1 MKRSCFVWYNHIGWV
16 YSYTT
21 PITHKEVL
29 SVKRYSV
36 LIAVA
41 VFVLSLAGCTTAPSP
56 GSTGKSRPV
65 TNAAAVQIIEMIS
78 GEKESSYQVEAL
90 LPTTDLSSVGQ
101 PIAEKLSQEWDEFDS
116 MTKEQQCTSSKLW
129 GVVDIQT
136 DTWDDCEE
144 AIGFTLYNPLET
156 LDWLNKTGY
165 FGMEHVDSQ
174 TPTAH
179 VQATANASQTAD
191 RKLGEVSVIAGYKDG
206 DVRITLTET
215 VSSSTESFTIGSVY
229 TGYATYEQ
237 DTVTTGSGIVVL
249 IMAVNG
255 TNNIGYYNGDYFDS
269 TAYWVKDNVFYAL
282 RVFGNETDKAEIQA
296 TLDKLLAEI

>member
-1 MKRSCFVWYNHIGWV
+1 M
-16 YSYTT
+16 
-21 PITHKEVL
+21 
-29 SVKRYSV
+29 KRYSV

-65 TNAAAVQIIEMIS
+65 TNAADVQIIGMIS

-90 LPTTDLSSVGQ
+90 LPATDLSSVGQ
-101 PIAEKLSQEWDEFDS
+101 SLADKLSQEWDEFDS

-249 IMAVNG
+249 IMTVNG

-282 RVFGNETDKAEIQA
+282 RVFGNETDKTEIQA
-296 TLDKLLAEI
+296 TLDKILAEI

>member
-1 MKRSCFVWYNHIGWV
+1 M
-16 YSYTT
+16 
-21 PITHKEVL
+21 
-29 SVKRYSV
+29 KRYSV

-65 TNAAAVQIIEMIS
+65 TNAADVQIIGMIS

-90 LPTTDLSSVGQ
+90 LPTTNLSSVGQ
-101 PIAEKLSQEWDEFDS
+101 SLADKLSQEWDEFDS
-116 MTKEQQCTSSKLW
+116 MTKEQQRTSSKLW

-249 IMAVNG
+249 IMTVNG
-255 TNNIGYYNGDYFDS
+255 TNNIGYYDGDYFDS

-282 RVFGNETDKAEIQA
+282 RVFGNETDKTEIQA

>member
-1 MKRSCFVWYNHIGWV
+1 M
-16 YSYTT
+16 
-21 PITHKEVL
+21 
-29 SVKRYSV
+29 KRYSV

-65 TNAAAVQIIEMIS
+65 TNAADVKIIEMIS
-78 GEKESSYQVEAL
+78 GEKESSYRVEVL

-101 PIAEKLSQEWDEFDS
+101 PLADKISQEWDEFDS
-116 MTKEQQCTSSKLW
+116 MTKEQQRTSSKLW

-156 LDWLNKTGY
+156 LDWLSKTGY
-165 FGMEHVDSQ
+165 FGMESVDSHA
-174 TPTAH
+174 PTAH
-179 VQATANASQTAD
+179 VQVTANTAQTAD
-191 RKLGEVSVIAGYKDG
+191 RKPGEVSAIAGYKDG
-206 DVRITLTET
+206 DVRITLAAT
-215 VSSSTESFTIGSVY
+215 VSSSTESFTTGSVY

-237 DTVTTGSGIVVL
+237 NTVTTGSGTTVL
-249 IMAVNG
+249 IVTVNG
-255 TNNIGYYNGDYFDS
+255 TNNIGYYDGDYFDS

-282 RVFGNETDKAEIQA
+282 RVFGNETDNAEIQA
-296 TLDKLLAEI
+296 TLDKILAEI

>member
-1 MKRSCFVWYNHIGWV
+1 M
-16 YSYTT
+16 
-21 PITHKEVL
+21 
-29 SVKRYSV
+29 KRYSV

-78 GEKESSYQVEAL
+78 GEKESYYQVEPL
-90 LPTTDLSSVGQ
+90 LPATDLSSVGQ

-296 TLDKLLAEI
+296 TLDKILAGI

>member
-1 MKRSCFVWYNHIGWV
+1 M
-16 YSYTT
+16 
-21 PITHKEVL
+21 
-29 SVKRYSV
+29 KRYSV

-101 PIAEKLSQEWDEFDS
+101 PIAEKLSLEWDEFDS
-116 MTKEQQCTSSKLW
+116 MTKEQQRTSSKLW

-165 FGMEHVDSQ
+165 FGMEHADSQ

-191 RKLGEVSVIAGYKDG
+191 RKLGEVSVVAGYKDG

-249 IMAVNG
+249 IMTVNG

-296 TLDKLLAEI
+296 TLDKILAGI

>member
-1 MKRSCFVWYNHIGWV
+1 M
-16 YSYTT
+16 
-21 PITHKEVL
+21 
-29 SVKRYSV
+29 KRYSV

-65 TNAAAVQIIEMIS
+65 TNAADVQIIGMIS

-90 LPTTDLSSVGQ
+90 LPTTNLSSVGQ
-101 PIAEKLSQEWDEFDS
+101 SLADKLSQEWDEFDS

-165 FGMEHVDSQ
+165 FGMERTDSQ

-249 IMAVNG
+249 IMTVNG

>member
-1 MKRSCFVWYNHIGWV
+1 M
-16 YSYTT
+16 
-21 PITHKEVL
+21 
-29 SVKRYSV
+29 KRYSV

-65 TNAAAVQIIEMIS
+65 TNAADVQIIEMIS
-78 GEKESSYQVEAL
+78 GEKESSYRVEAL

-101 PIAEKLSQEWDEFDS
+101 PLADKISQEWDEFDS
-116 MTKEQQCTSSKLW
+116 MTKEQQRTSSKLW

-144 AIGFTLYNPLET
+144 AIGFTLYNTLET
-156 LDWLNKTGY
+156 LDWLSKTGY
-165 FGMEHVDSQ
+165 FGMESVDSHA
-174 TPTAH
+174 PTAH
-179 VQATANASQTAD
+179 VQVTANASQTAD
-191 RKLGEVSVIAGYKDG
+191 RKPGEVSAIAGYKDD
-206 DVRITLTET
+206 DVRITLAAT
-215 VSSSTESFTIGSVY
+215 VSSSTESFSTGSVY

-237 DTVTTGSGIVVL
+237 NTVTTGSGTTVL
-249 IMAVNG
+249 IVTVNG
-255 TNNIGYYNGDYFDS
+255 TNNIGYYDGDYFDS

-296 TLDKLLAEI
+296 TLDKILAEI

>member
-1 MKRSCFVWYNHIGWV
+1 M
-16 YSYTT
+16 
-21 PITHKEVL
+21 
-29 SVKRYSV
+29 KRYSV

-65 TNAAAVQIIEMIS
+65 TNAADVQIIEMIS
-78 GEKESSYQVEAL
+78 GEKESSYRVEAL

-101 PIAEKLSQEWDEFDS
+101 PLADKISQEWDEFDS
-116 MTKEQQCTSSKLW
+116 MTKEQQRTSSKLW

-144 AIGFTLYNPLET
+144 AIGFALYNPLET
-156 LDWLNKTGY
+156 LDWLSKTGY
-165 FGMEHVDSQ
+165 FGMESVDSHA
-174 TPTAH
+174 PTAH
-179 VQATANASQTAD
+179 VQVTANTAQTAD
-191 RKLGEVSVIAGYKDG
+191 RKPGEVSAIAGYKDD
-206 DVRITLTET
+206 DVRITLAAT
-215 VSSSTESFTIGSVY
+215 VSSSTESFSTGSVY

-237 DTVTTGSGIVVL
+237 NTVTTGSGTTVL
-249 IMAVNG
+249 IVTVNG
-255 TNNIGYYNGDYFDS
+255 TNNIGYYDGDYFDS

>member
-1 MKRSCFVWYNHIGWV
+1 M
-16 YSYTT
+16 
-21 PITHKEVL
+21 
-29 SVKRYSV
+29 KRYSV

-65 TNAAAVQIIEMIS
+65 TNAADVQIIGMIS

-101 PIAEKLSQEWDEFDS
+101 PLVDKLSQEWDEFDS
-116 MTKEQQCTSSKLW
+116 MTKEQQRTSSKLW

-249 IMAVNG
+249 IMTVNG

-296 TLDKLLAEI
+296 TLDKILAEI

>member
-1 MKRSCFVWYNHIGWV
+1 M
-16 YSYTT
+16 
-21 PITHKEVL
+21 
-29 SVKRYSV
+29 KRYSV

-65 TNAAAVQIIEMIS
+65 TNAADVQIIGMIS

-90 LPTTDLSSVGQ
+90 LPATDLSSVGQ
-101 PIAEKLSQEWDEFDS
+101 LIAEKLSQEWDEFDS

>member
-1 MKRSCFVWYNHIGWV
+1 M
-16 YSYTT
+16 
-21 PITHKEVL
+21 
-29 SVKRYSV
+29 
-36 LIAVA
+36 
-41 VFVLSLAGCTTAPSP
+41 
-56 GSTGKSRPV
+56 
-65 TNAAAVQIIEMIS
+65 
-78 GEKESSYQVEAL
+78 
-90 LPTTDLSSVGQ
+90 LPTTNLSSVGQ
-101 PIAEKLSQEWDEFDS
+101 PLAEKLSQEWDEFDS

-237 DTVTTGSGIVVL
+237 NTVTTGSGTTVL
-249 IMAVNG
+249 IVTVNG
-255 TNNIGYYNGDYFDS
+255 TNNIGYYDGDYFDS

-296 TLDKLLAEI
+296 TLDKILAEI

>member
-1 MKRSCFVWYNHIGWV
+1 MKRS
-16 YSYTT
+16 
-21 PITHKEVL
+21 
-29 SVKRYSV
+29 SV

-65 TNAAAVQIIEMIS
+65 TNAADVQIIEMIS
-78 GEKESSYQVEAL
+78 GEKESSYRVEAL

-101 PIAEKLSQEWDEFDS
+101 PLADKISQEWDEFDS
-116 MTKEQQCTSSKLW
+116 MTKEQQRTSSKLW

-136 DTWDDCEE
+136 DTWEDCEE

-156 LDWLNKTGY
+156 LDWLSKTGY
-165 FGMEHVDSQ
+165 FGMESVDSHA
-174 TPTAH
+174 PTAH
-179 VQATANASQTAD
+179 VQVTANASQTAD
-191 RKLGEVSVIAGYKDG
+191 RKPGEVSAIAGYKDD
-206 DVRITLTET
+206 DVRITLAAT
-215 VSSSTESFTIGSVY
+215 VSSSTESFTTGSVY

-237 DTVTTGSGIVVL
+237 DTVPTGSGSVVL

-282 RVFGNETDKAEIQA
+282 RVFGNETDRAEIQA
-296 TLDKLLAEI
+296 TLDKILAEI

>member
-1 MKRSCFVWYNHIGWV
+1 M
-16 YSYTT
+16 
-21 PITHKEVL
+21 
-29 SVKRYSV
+29 KRYSV

-65 TNAAAVQIIEMIS
+65 TNAADVQIIEMIS
-78 GEKESSYQVEAL
+78 GEKESSYRVEAL

-101 PIAEKLSQEWDEFDS
+101 PLADKISQEWDEFDS
-116 MTKEQQCTSSKLW
+116 MTKEQQRTSSKLW

-144 AIGFTLYNPLET
+144 AIGFALYNPLET
-156 LDWLNKTGY
+156 LDWLSKTGY
-165 FGMEHVDSQ
+165 FGMESVDSHA
-174 TPTAH
+174 PTAH
-179 VQATANASQTAD
+179 VQVTANTAQTAD
-191 RKLGEVSVIAGYKDG
+191 RKPGEVSAIAGYKDD
-206 DVRITLTET
+206 DVRITLAAT
-215 VSSSTESFTIGSVY
+215 VSSSTESFSTGSVY

>member
-1 MKRSCFVWYNHIGWV
+1 M
-16 YSYTT
+16 
-21 PITHKEVL
+21 
-29 SVKRYSV
+29 KRYSV

-65 TNAAAVQIIEMIS
+65 TNAADVQIIGMIS

-101 PIAEKLSQEWDEFDS
+101 PIADKLSQEWDEFDS

-174 TPTAH
+174 TPIAH
-179 VQATANASQTAD
+179 VQVTANASQTAD

-249 IMAVNG
+249 IMTVNG
-255 TNNIGYYNGDYFDS
+255 TNNIGYYDGDYFDS

-282 RVFGNETDKAEIQA
+282 RVFGNETDKVEIQA
-296 TLDKLLAEI
+296 TLDKILAEI

>member
-1 MKRSCFVWYNHIGWV
+1 M
-16 YSYTT
+16 
-21 PITHKEVL
+21 
-29 SVKRYSV
+29 KRYSV

-65 TNAAAVQIIEMIS
+65 TNAADVQIIGMIS

-90 LPTTDLSSVGQ
+90 LPTTNLSSVGQ
-101 PIAEKLSQEWDEFDS
+101 SLADKLSQEWDEFDS
-116 MTKEQQCTSSKLW
+116 MTKEQQRTSSKLW

-249 IMAVNG
+249 IMTVNG
-255 TNNIGYYNGDYFDS
+255 TNNIGYYDGDYFDS

>member
-1 MKRSCFVWYNHIGWV
+1 MKHCYL
-16 YSYTT
+16 
-21 PITHKEVL
+21 P
-29 SVKRYSV
+29 
-36 LIAVA
+36 
-41 VFVLSLAGCTTAPSP
+41 
-56 GSTGKSRPV
+56 
-65 TNAAAVQIIEMIS
+65 QI
-78 GEKESSYQVEAL
+78 YL
-90 LPTTDLSSVGQ
+90 SVGQ
-101 PIAEKLSQEWDEFDS
+101 PLAEKLSQEWDEFDS

>member
-1 MKRSCFVWYNHIGWV
+1 M
-16 YSYTT
+16 
-21 PITHKEVL
+21 
-29 SVKRYSV
+29 KRYSV

-65 TNAAAVQIIEMIS
+65 TNAADVKIIEMIS
-78 GEKESSYQVEAL
+78 GEKESSYRVEVL

-101 PIAEKLSQEWDEFDS
+101 PLADKISQEWDEFDS
-116 MTKEQQCTSSKLW
+116 MTKEQQRTSSKLW

-156 LDWLNKTGY
+156 LDWLSKTGY
-165 FGMEHVDSQ
+165 FGMESVDSHA
-174 TPTAH
+174 PTAH
-179 VQATANASQTAD
+179 VQVTANTAQTAD
-191 RKLGEVSVIAGYKDG
+191 RKPGEVSAIAGYKDG
-206 DVRITLTET
+206 DVRITLAAT
-215 VSSSTESFTIGSVY
+215 VSSSTESFTTGSVY

-237 DTVTTGSGIVVL
+237 NTVTTGSGTTVL
-249 IMAVNG
+249 IVTVNG
-255 TNNIGYYNGDYFDS
+255 TNNIGYYDGDYFDS

-282 RVFGNETDKAEIQA
+282 RVFGNETDKTEIQA
-296 TLDKLLAEI
+296 TLDKILAEI

>member
-1 MKRSCFVWYNHIGWV
+1 M
-16 YSYTT
+16 
-21 PITHKEVL
+21 
-29 SVKRYSV
+29 KRYSV

-65 TNAAAVQIIEMIS
+65 TNAADVQIIGMIS

-90 LPTTDLSSVGQ
+90 LPTTNLSSVGQ
-101 PIAEKLSQEWDEFDS
+101 PLADKLSQEWDEFDS

-191 RKLGEVSVIAGYKDG
+191 RKLGEVSVIAGYKNG

-229 TGYATYEQ
+229 TGYATYKQ

-255 TNNIGYYNGDYFDS
+255 TNNIGYYDGDYFDS

>member
-1 MKRSCFVWYNHIGWV
+1 M
-16 YSYTT
+16 
-21 PITHKEVL
+21 
-29 SVKRYSV
+29 KRYSV

-41 VFVLSLAGCTTAPSP
+41 VFVLSLAGCNTAPSP

-65 TNAAAVQIIEMIS
+65 TNAADVQIIGMIS

-174 TPTAH
+174 TPIAH
-179 VQATANASQTAD
+179 VQVTANASQTAD

-249 IMAVNG
+249 IMTVNG
-255 TNNIGYYNGDYFDS
+255 TNNIGYYDGDYFDS

>member
-1 MKRSCFVWYNHIGWV
+1 M
-16 YSYTT
+16 
-21 PITHKEVL
+21 
-29 SVKRYSV
+29 KRYSV

-65 TNAAAVQIIEMIS
+65 TNAADVKIIEMIS
-78 GEKESSYQVEAL
+78 GEKESSYRVEVL

-101 PIAEKLSQEWDEFDS
+101 PLADKISQEWDEFDS
-116 MTKEQQCTSSKLW
+116 MTKEQQRTSSKLW

-156 LDWLNKTGY
+156 LDWLSKTGY
-165 FGMEHVDSQ
+165 FGMESVDSHA
-174 TPTAH
+174 PTAH
-179 VQATANASQTAD
+179 VQVTANTAQTAD
-191 RKLGEVSVIAGYKDG
+191 RKPGEVSAIAGYKDG

-215 VSSSTESFTIGSVY
+215 VSSSTESFTTGSVY

-249 IMAVNG
+249 IMTVNG
-255 TNNIGYYNGDYFDS
+255 TNNIGYYDGDYFDS

-282 RVFGNETDKAEIQA
+282 RVFGNETDRAEIQA
-296 TLDKLLAEI
+296 TLDKILAEI

>member
-1 MKRSCFVWYNHIGWV
+1 MKRY
-16 YSYTT
+16 Y
-21 PITHKEVL
+21 
-29 SVKRYSV
+29 V

-65 TNAAAVQIIEMIS
+65 TNAADVQIIGMIS

-90 LPTTDLSSVGQ
+90 LPTTNLSSVGQ
-101 PIAEKLSQEWDEFDS
+101 SLADKLSQEWDEFDS

-165 FGMEHVDSQ
+165 FGMERTDSQ

-191 RKLGEVSVIAGYKDG
+191 RKLGEVSVIAGFKNG

-296 TLDKLLAEI
+296 TLDKILAEI

>member
-1 MKRSCFVWYNHIGWV
+1 M
-16 YSYTT
+16 
-21 PITHKEVL
+21 
-29 SVKRYSV
+29 KRYSV

-65 TNAAAVQIIEMIS
+65 TNAADVQIIGMIS

-90 LPTTDLSSVGQ
+90 LHTTDLSSVGQ
-101 PIAEKLSQEWDEFDS
+101 SLADKLSQEWDEFDS
-116 MTKEQQCTSSKLW
+116 MTKEQQRTSSKLW

-191 RKLGEVSVIAGYKDG
+191 RKLGEVSVIAGYKNG

-249 IMAVNG
+249 IMTVNG
-255 TNNIGYYNGDYFDS
+255 TNNIGYYDGDYFDS

-282 RVFGNETDKAEIQA
+282 RVFGNETDKTEIQA

>member
-1 MKRSCFVWYNHIGWV
+1 M
-16 YSYTT
+16 
-21 PITHKEVL
+21 
-29 SVKRYSV
+29 KRYSV

-65 TNAAAVQIIEMIS
+65 TNAADVQIIGMIS

-90 LPTTDLSSVGQ
+90 LPTTNLSSVGQ
-101 PIAEKLSQEWDEFDS
+101 SLADKLSQEWDEFDS
-116 MTKEQQCTSSKLW
+116 MTKEQQRTSSKLW

-249 IMAVNG
+249 IMTVNG

-282 RVFGNETDKAEIQA
+282 RVFGNETDKTEIQA
-296 TLDKLLAEI
+296 TLDKILAEI

>member
-1 MKRSCFVWYNHIGWV
+1 M
-16 YSYTT
+16 
-21 PITHKEVL
+21 
-29 SVKRYSV
+29 KRYSV

-65 TNAAAVQIIEMIS
+65 TNAADVQIIGMIS

-90 LPTTDLSSVGQ
+90 LPTTNLSSVGQ
-101 PIAEKLSQEWDEFDS
+101 SLADKLSQEWDEFDS
-116 MTKEQQCTSSKLW
+116 MTKEQQRTSSKLW

-156 LDWLNKTGY
+156 LDCLSKTGY
-165 FGMEHVDSQ
+165 FGMERTDSQ

-191 RKLGEVSVIAGYKDG
+191 RKLGEVSVIAGYKNG

-249 IMAVNG
+249 IMTVNG
-255 TNNIGYYNGDYFDS
+255 TNNIGYYDGDYFDS

-282 RVFGNETDKAEIQA
+282 RVFGNETDKTEIQA
-296 TLDKLLAEI
+296 TLDKILAEI

>member
-1 MKRSCFVWYNHIGWV
+1 M
-16 YSYTT
+16 
-21 PITHKEVL
+21 
-29 SVKRYSV
+29 KRYSV

-65 TNAAAVQIIEMIS
+65 TNAADVQIIGMIS

-90 LPTTDLSSVGQ
+90 LPTTSLSSVGQ
-101 PIAEKLSQEWDEFDS
+101 PLADKLSQEWDEFDS
-116 MTKEQQCTSSKLW
+116 MTKEQQRTSSKLW

-191 RKLGEVSVIAGYKDG
+191 RKLGEVSVIAGYKNG

>member
-1 MKRSCFVWYNHIGWV
+1 M
-16 YSYTT
+16 
-21 PITHKEVL
+21 
-29 SVKRYSV
+29 KRYSV

-65 TNAAAVQIIEMIS
+65 TNAADVQTIGMIS

-90 LPTTDLSSVGQ
+90 LPTTSLSSVGQ
-101 PIAEKLSQEWDEFDS
+101 PLADKLSQEWDEFDS
-116 MTKEQQCTSSKLW
+116 MTKEQQRTSSKLW

-165 FGMEHVDSQ
+165 FGMEHIDSQ

-191 RKLGEVSVIAGYKDG
+191 RKLGEVSVIAGYKNG

-249 IMAVNG
+249 IMTVNG
-255 TNNIGYYNGDYFDS
+255 TNNIGYYDGDYFDS

-296 TLDKLLAEI
+296 TLDKILAEI